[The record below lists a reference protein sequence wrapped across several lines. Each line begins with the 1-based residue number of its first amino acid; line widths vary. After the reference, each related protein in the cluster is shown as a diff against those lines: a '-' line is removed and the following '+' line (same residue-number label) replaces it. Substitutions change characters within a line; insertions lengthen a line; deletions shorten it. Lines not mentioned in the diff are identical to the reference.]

1 MTSVTLSLPQLALI
15 VATRAMAAAGAAL
28 LVADRL
34 DRGQRRAVGMTLVA
48 VGALTTLPLAAEVI
62 SAARARRADTTDQD
76 ATRTRPDA
84 AQAQGRSSRMVT
96 SP

>member
-1 MTSVTLSLPQLALI
+1 MKSVTLSLPQLALI

-28 LVADRL
+28 LFADRL
-34 DRGQRRAVGMTLVA
+34 DRDQRRAVGMTLVA

-62 SAARARRADTTDQD
+62 SASRAPRTGTTDQD
-76 ATRTRPDA
+76 ATRPRADA
-84 AQAQGRSSRMVT
+84 LQAQGRSSRMVT